1 MSAGKLVKLFGYSL
15 GDEGRM
21 ALHKSPNGGLMRVR
35 DVQVLL
41 RKVWAHVRG
50 EHGAGAAL
58 QVELDRYKRVLR
70 GEKLVGENIYRNDKN
85 KKLYVV
91 LYADATN
98 ATNAQDGQRMAV
110 YVDREGRV
118 FCREYSE
125 FVAKF
130 TKLGEEAV
138 TEEQ

>member
-1 MSAGKLVKLFGYSL
+1 MSNKALIKQFQYSL
-15 GDEGRM
+15 GDQGQM
-21 ALHKSPNGGLMRVR
+21 ALHKSPGGGLMRVR

-41 RKVWAHVRG
+41 RKVWAHIRG
-50 EHGAGAAL
+50 ENGAGAAL

-70 GEKLVGENIYRNDKN
+70 GEKLVSDNIYRNDKN

-91 LYADATN
+91 LYTEATN

-110 YVDREGRV
+110 YMDRTGRV

-125 FVAKF
+125 FVVKF